1 MRRWVGLLGRT
12 SVRGAFG
19 YAKLINHT
27 KVTDESGFWA
37 LVGDSEVARG
47 ETESESDNRL
57 QPQQS
62 GGGPMPEEVCEA
74 VEACCAGKDS
84 EECVHL
90 AERKANSRLPHLVG
104 ERMQRGRGCQT
115 PIPRFEKVGNSQYD
129 AERVPATVGMKTT
142 GHLTRAVFDTYDVT
156 ADQDLLDAAG
166 KYEQIVHNAR
176 CARSLPR
183 KSLIT
188 RSAGMAELADA
199 ADSKSADLR
208 VLGVRLPLPAP
219 TPKAH
224 RISG

>member
-84 EECVHL
+84 EEYVFTWPNGKQILDFRTSWANACKE
-90 AERKANSRLPHLVG
+90 AEVARLQFL
-104 ERMQRGRGCQT
+104 
-115 PIPRFEKVGNSQYD
+115 
-129 AERVPATVGMKTT
+129 
-142 GHLTRAVFDTYDVT
+142 
-156 ADQDLLDAAG
+156 DL
-166 KYEQIVHNAR
+166 R
-176 CARSLPR
+176 
-183 KSLIT
+183 
-188 RSAGMAELADA
+188 RSATRNIMRKGFQRR
-199 ADSKSADLR
+199 SA
-208 VLGVRLPLPAP
+208 
-219 TPKAH
+219 
-224 RISG
+224 